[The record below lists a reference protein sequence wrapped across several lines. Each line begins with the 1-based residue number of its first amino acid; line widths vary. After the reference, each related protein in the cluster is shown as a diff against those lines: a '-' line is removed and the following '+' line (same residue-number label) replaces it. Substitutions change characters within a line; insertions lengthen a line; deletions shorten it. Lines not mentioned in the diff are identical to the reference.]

1 MKKALQEFSK
11 SKSDEIYG
19 VKSIEQML
27 EIYINPDNNIMLI
40 NLENPFSKNV
50 KEANAILPF
59 NTKDLAKEA
68 INFLLQEMK
77 NKRNDDRTSIYEAYV
92 SILTKDK
99 SLIET
104 QISNLK
110 EILGKTTD
118 NIPGWV
124 AMAMCNLVLGKQTE
138 TKNNLKFFEKASLNI
153 KYYNEFERGLLIYA
167 YVMMMV

>member
-68 INFLLQEMK
+68 INFLLQELKIKEMMIELAFMK
-77 NKRNDDRTSIYEAYV
+77 HTFPS
-92 SILTKDK
+92 
-99 SLIET
+99 
-104 QISNLK
+104 
-110 EILGKTTD
+110 
-118 NIPGWV
+118 
-124 AMAMCNLVLGKQTE
+124 
-138 TKNNLKFFEKASLNI
+138 
-153 KYYNEFERGLLIYA
+153 
-167 YVMMMV
+167 